1 MNHEPNTLALL
12 ISLICAGA
20 SADALGKA
28 AETATATAT
37 ATTTTTTNDCA
48 TRYTS
53 CTSNHASEKNSLSQA
68 ACVVQRKLAT
78 PNAWPLILNG
88 IRDAEAG
95 SLGLSLSV
103 ATHHDVPPSW
113 REPDAPGVD
122 SAVETA
128 SLVAGAGAVAV
139 ELEPEDPLE
148 RANAAA
154 KVANGLLQSA
164 ASPQA
169 ATVLPRSHPA
179 QPATPTKTG
188 VESATPVERSQT
200 LALPNKPLASQREEI
215 AVTASAQRV
224 MRDMRDMRDLAAMRF
239 AALAIDPDEAVA
251 PASALKDAV
260 AVTPTSPL
268 TALTPSATVLA
279 NLSDV
284 LMAPGVTQPTTRTFE
299 DADDGSSLKA
309 EIAARQEVKRMKR
322 RARAEEA
329 AFAKAARADHDG
341 HADQTEQAEQA
352 GHAVHAG
359 HAVQAEQT
367 EQAVRT
373 NPFGGQRVAVLDNA
387 LDRVRGGFVTPSLNI
402 AFGIERAVYIN
413 GSLVTTTSLNISDL
427 GHVTTNTSA
436 NANSASGADSKQV
449 SPGTLALIQSGAG
462 NSVAGG
468 AFSTG
473 AAAGLSAN
481 AIGTVVQNTLDGQKI
496 QNVTVINAT
505 ANSLG
510 VLRGLNLQNALR
522 SSLIDSLR
530 R

>member
-1 MNHEPNTLALL
+1 
-12 ISLICAGA
+12 
-20 SADALGKA
+20 
-28 AETATATAT
+28 
-37 ATTTTTTNDCA
+37 
-48 TRYTS
+48 
-53 CTSNHASEKNSLSQA
+53 
-68 ACVVQRKLAT
+68 
-78 PNAWPLILNG
+78 
-88 IRDAEAG
+88 
-95 SLGLSLSV
+95 
-103 ATHHDVPPSW
+103 
-113 REPDAPGVD
+113 
-122 SAVETA
+122 
-128 SLVAGAGAVAV
+128 
-139 ELEPEDPLE
+139 
-148 RANAAA
+148 
-154 KVANGLLQSA
+154 
-164 ASPQA
+164 
-169 ATVLPRSHPA
+169 
-179 QPATPTKTG
+179 
-188 VESATPVERSQT
+188 
-200 LALPNKPLASQREEI
+200 
-215 AVTASAQRV
+215 

-284 LMAPGVTQPTTRTFE
+284 LMAPGVTHPTTRTFE

-341 HADQTEQAEQA
+341 HAD
-352 GHAVHAG
+352 
-359 HAVQAEQT
+359 QT

-427 GHVTTNTSA
+427 GHVTTNSSA
-436 NANSASGADSKQV
+436 NANSTSGAGSKQV